1 MPASPAAE
9 HHGVDAVRADVTT
22 MRVDV
27 IVNAANSHLAGGG
40 GVDGVVHR
48 AAGPTLKA
56 ELRDRYDG
64 CPTGSAV
71 ITGAGRLAAT
81 YVVHAVGPRWHDG
94 EHGEPDQLRSA
105 YRHAFRLA
113 AEHGA
118 ATVASPSI
126 STGIYGFPIEQA
138 APIAVEEA
146 LAALATPGSTL
157 RQITFT
163 LFSDADLA
171 LFTAVL
177 DSVRAGRHGLSEG
190 SPGPE
195 RPAR

>member
-1 MPASPAAE
+1 VAAVPAAQ
-9 HHGVDAVRADVTT
+9 HHGVDAIRADITI

-27 IVNAANSHLAGGG
+27 IVNAANRHLAGGG
-40 GVDGVVHR
+40 GVDGAVHR
-48 AAGPTLKA
+48 AAGPALKA
-56 ELRDRYDG
+56 ELRNRYGG
-64 CPTGSAV
+64 CATGSAV
-71 ITGAGRLAAT
+71 ITGAGRLAAR

-94 EHGEPDQLRSA
+94 EHGEPDRLRSA

-126 STGIYGFPIEQA
+126 STGIYGFPVEQG

-146 LAALATPGSTL
+146 LAAIATPGSTL
-157 RQITFT
+157 RQITFA

-171 LFTAVL
+171 VFTRAL
-177 DSVRAGRHGLSEG
+177 DAVRAGRRDVSEA
-190 SPGPE
+190 SPGRE